1 MYLPL
6 ISILAIFLALGMPLL
21 LMARRHRGLDMVLL
35 LCALLTTAGL
45 ELCDLLA
52 LHDPAGLERYR
63 RWGMLT
69 ESLLPATW
77 LGFSLTFARAQGV
90 RGISRL
96 QLVLL
101 ALSCAFPVWA
111 GLASFEAFYFS
122 PDFAEE
128 RLLFLTRQAVFFYT
142 GLLLFLVLPL
152 VHLETT
158 LVASAHDQRWK
169 IKLALIGAGVILVG
183 LLVYFSQGLL
193 YRTINL
199 QLVPL
204 RSTALLLGVALMG
217 YSLAI
222 RGADTRINLSRQM
235 ALKSVV
241 LLVVGIYLLGLGLL
255 GEGMKHFGPDFP
267 KVLLAIIALISGA
280 ALLVVLLSASLKR
293 KILVFLTKH
302 FYENKYDYRLEWK
315 KFTEHLS
322 RAKTREDLE
331 AAVLAGFCET
341 FGMGSAALFLRDYE
355 SNVFQSRATLAM
367 AGKPGTVAAD
377 DPLLRPMTHSD
388 WICNLRQ
395 DSWASDT
402 PEIIELFR
410 KNRIVLLAPLN
421 LNERLDGFIALGA
434 PLDKGEVYTFE
445 DYDLIKAMCRQVA
458 LALMNLRLAD
468 QLAQAR
474 EMEAVGK
481 VSAFVAHDLKN
492 LVYTLSLMLDNA
504 REYMADPEF
513 QDDMLVSLENTV
525 KRMNVL
531 ISRLKTLPSSIS
543 LHLHPLDLAD
553 LARETAASLAA
564 APVRLEGR
572 ESLWVLGDREE
583 LRKVVLNLL
592 LNALEAQ
599 GAAKTPHPI
608 TVAIIQDGEEAAL
621 HVRDQAGGIDPA
633 LLHDGLFTPFK
644 TTKPKGLGIG
654 LYQCKQI
661 VTAHGGRIEVRNT
674 PGVGAEFIVRLAV
687 HHSSDGDENPV

>member
-1 MYLPL
+1 MLSPLLSLPA
-6 ISILAIFLALGMPLL
+6 IILAMGIPLFLL
-21 LMARRHRGLDMVLL
+21 ARGRRGLDMLLL

-52 LHDPAGLERYR
+52 LHDPLELERYR
-63 RWGMLT
+63 RWGMLA

-90 RGISRL
+90 RGISRF

-101 ALSCAFPVWA
+101 ALSCAFPIWA
-111 GLASFEAFYFS
+111 GLSSFDAFYFS

-128 RLLFLTRQAVFFYT
+128 RLLFLTRPAMFFYT

-158 LVASAHDQRWK
+158 LAASSHEQRWK
-169 IKLALIGAGVILVG
+169 IKLALIGAGVVLVG

-204 RSTALLLGVALMG
+204 RTTALLLGVTLMG

-222 RGADTRINLSRQM
+222 RGADVRISLSRQM

-241 LLVVGIYLLGLGLL
+241 LLAVGIYLLGLGLL

-267 KVLLAIIALISGA
+267 KVLMAIIALISGA

-302 FYENKYDYRLEWK
+302 FYENKYDYRVEWK

-341 FGMGSAALFLRDYE
+341 FGMGSAALFLRDYD
-355 SNVFQSRATLAM
+355 SNVYRCRTNLAM
-367 AGKPGTVAAD
+367 EASWEALAQD
-377 DPLLRPMTHSD
+377 DPLPRSMESAS
-388 WICNLRQ
+388 WVRNLRQ
-395 DSWASDT
+395 EKWDT
-402 PEIIELFR
+402 HSEAFQRQIHTYNIT
-410 KNRIVLLAPLN
+410 LLCPLMVSG
-421 LNERLDGFIALGA
+421 RLDGFIALGA

-504 REYMADPEF
+504 REYMPDPEF
-513 QDDMLVSLENTV
+513 QEDMLVSLENTV

-564 APVRLEGR
+564 APVRIEGR

-599 GAAKTPHPI
+599 GAAKKSHPI
-608 TVAIIQDGEEAAL
+608 TVTAIQDGDEAAL

-674 PGVGAEFIVRLAV
+674 PDVGAEFIVRLAV
-687 HHSSDGDENPV
+687 HHSTDEQDEPG